1 MGEGG
6 LVSASRTARRDALK
20 IHAITT
26 GTVRV
31 HERQRTGVGR
41 GPLRLLATLADRA
54 WTARLPI
61 HAWLIEHPEGLILVD
76 TGDTASA
83 LTPGWFT
90 SWNPYF
96 KLAVRL
102 DLTRADEVDR
112 RLAAL
117 GFSPSDVRT
126 VVMTHLHTDHAGG
139 LSHFAGSDVVI
150 SAREYADSVGFKGK
164 LNGYLPQHHPDWLDP
179 TLVTFTDGP
188 YSSFD
193 TSQHLTA
200 AGDVVLVP
208 TPGHT
213 PGHMSVIVE
222 DEDASIFLA
231 GDASYT
237 EAAMLA
243 GEADGV
249 TRSVGTAVDTLRRI
263 REMTASRPT
272 VYLPSHDPE
281 SAARLAERTAAG

>member
-1 MGEGG
+1 M
-6 LVSASRTARRDALK
+6 R

-31 HERQRTGVGR
+31 HERQRRGVGP
-41 GPLRLLATLADRA
+41 GPLRLLATLADRS
-54 WTARLPI
+54 WTAPLPI

-76 TGDTASA
+76 TGDTARA

-102 DLTRADEVDR
+102 DLTREDEVDR

-117 GFSPSDVRT
+117 GFSASDVKT

-139 LSHFAGSDVVI
+139 LSHFPESDVVI
-150 SAREYADSVGFKGK
+150 SAREYADSIGFKGK
-164 LNGYLPQHHPDWLDP
+164 VNGYLPQHHPEWLDP
-179 TLVTFTDGP
+179 MLVTFTDGAHGP
-188 YSSFD
+188 FD
-193 TSQHLTA
+193 KAQRLTTS
-200 AGDVVLVP
+200 GDVMLVP

-222 DEDASIFLA
+222 DEDTSIFLA
-231 GDASYT
+231 GDASYI

-249 TRSVGTAVDTLRRI
+249 TRSVGTAADTLRRI

-281 SAARLAERTAAG
+281 SANRLAQRTALS